1 MAFSENFVQDV
12 QIGLSEVLRERKLA
26 VADYERL
33 TDIEFPD
40 PDTLYECLR
49 EIYAYLFEGLS
60 QQPSP
65 PEWAGGGQDR
75 HVRQPPS
82 EPGELDPRAGL
93 APGGDRRVPRGRFNT
108 PLTQ

>member
-1 MAFSENFVQDV
+1 MNRELQKFIRTYLQLEQAYDTSGYLRPTLMAFSENFVQNV
-12 QIGLSEVLRERKLA
+12 QIGLSEVLRERSLT

-40 PDTLYECLR
+40 PDTLYEYLR

-65 PEWAGGGQDR
+65 PE
-75 HVRQPPS
+75 
-82 EPGELDPRAGL
+82 
-93 APGGDRRVPRGRFNT
+93 
-108 PLTQ
+108 